1 MDIIQLY
8 EDYNI
13 PTAPT
18 GHKHSRPG
26 WVNVECPFCVIEHPG
41 YHLGATLNGEIFYC
55 WKCGIHWPDESISK
69 LLSITRYEAN
79 RLIKEYS
86 GTSISQVVE
95 KVKIQPTIQQ
105 LPSDIL
111 PLLPAH
117 KSYLQNERNFDA
129 EKIEK
134 LWNLVSTGPVSILGK
149 TNYGHRILA
158 PIFWEKQR
166 VTFQARDVTGKHP
179 KKYLACPENY
189 EIIKHKHI
197 IYKHP
202 NFHESTAICTEGIT
216 DVWRFGTSTVATFGI
231 EYTNQQ
237 VRVLS
242 QLYTRIGVC
251 FDGNE
256 ITAQRQADK
265 LISDLRF
272 RKVDSFRIDITGDP
286 GGLPQEEA
294 DYIVKQ
300 IIKTK

>member
-13 PTAPT
+13 PTAPI

-26 WVNVECPFCVIEHPG
+26 WVNVECPFCIIEHPG
-41 YHLGATLNGEIFYC
+41 YHLGATLDGKIFYC
-55 WKCGIHWPDESISK
+55 WKCGIHWPGESIAK
-69 LLSITRYEAN
+69 LLSVTQYEAD

-86 GTSISQVVE
+86 GTSIPRTIE
-95 KVKIQPTIQQ
+95 KVRIQPTIQQ
-105 LPSDIL
+105 LPSDVL
-111 PLLPAH
+111 PLLQSH
-117 KSYLQNERNFDA
+117 KTYLQNKRNFDA
-129 EKIEK
+129 EKIER
-134 LWNLVSTGPVSILGK
+134 LWNLVSTGPVSYLGK

-158 PIFWEKQR
+158 PIYWENQR
-166 VTFQARDVTGKHP
+166 VTFQARDVTEKHP
-179 KKYLACPENY
+179 KKYLACPEDY

-202 NFHESTAICTEGIT
+202 NFHELTTICVEGIT
-216 DVWRFGTSTVATFGI
+216 DVWRFGTSAVATFGI

-237 VRVLS
+237 VRLLS

-256 ITAQRQADK
+256 ITAKRQADK

-286 GGLPQEEA
+286 GGLSQEEA

-300 IIKTK
+300 IIP